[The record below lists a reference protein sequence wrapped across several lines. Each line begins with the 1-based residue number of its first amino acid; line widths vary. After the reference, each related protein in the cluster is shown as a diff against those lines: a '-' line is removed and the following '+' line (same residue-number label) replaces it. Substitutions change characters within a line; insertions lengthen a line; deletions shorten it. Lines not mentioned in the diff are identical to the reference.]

1 MKVIL
6 LKDVKGIGKK
16 DEIKEVSDGY
26 ARNFLIKRDLAIV
39 VNKDVIVKVKAKA
52 EKAKRDEIKEKKREK
67 QLSKKLDNIVL
78 KISAK
83 ANESGKLYAAV
94 GIDNIIEEIKKRFGF
109 VINKKEVSLKEGLK
123 TVGEYKVRLNFDG
136 INIYIK
142 VKIIAK

>member
-39 VNKDVIVKVKAKA
+39 VNKDIIVKVKAKA

-83 ANESGKLYAAV
+83 SNESGKLYAAV

>member
-26 ARNFLIKRDLAIV
+26 ARNFLIKRGLAII

-123 TVGEYKVRLNFDG
+123 TVGEYKVRLNFGG

>member
-6 LKDVKGIGKK
+6 LKDAKGIGKK

-26 ARNFLIKRDLAIV
+26 ARNFLIKRGLAIV

-52 EKAKRDEIKEKKREK
+52 ENVKRDEIKDKKREK

-109 VINKKEVSLKEGLK
+109 VVDKKEVFLKEGFK
-123 TVGEYKVRLNFDG
+123 TVGEYKVRLNFEG
-136 INIYIK
+136 SNIYIR

>member
-6 LKDVKGIGKK
+6 LKDAKGIGKK

-26 ARNFLIKRDLAIV
+26 ARNFLIKRGLAIV
-39 VNKDVIVKVKAKA
+39 VNKDVIVKVKA
-52 EKAKRDEIKEKKREK
+52 EKVKRDEIKDKKREK

-109 VINKKEVSLKEGLK
+109 VVDKKEVFLKEGFK
-123 TVGEYKVRLNFDG
+123 TVGEYKVRLNFEG
-136 INIYIK
+136 SNIYIR